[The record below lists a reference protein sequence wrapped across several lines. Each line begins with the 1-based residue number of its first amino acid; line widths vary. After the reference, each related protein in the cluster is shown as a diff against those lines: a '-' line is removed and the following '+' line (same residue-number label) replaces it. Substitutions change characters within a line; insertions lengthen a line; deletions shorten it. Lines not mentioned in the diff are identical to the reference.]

1 LRRSPAA
8 ASVADRPTELT
19 YPQHVAAPDLDHPP
33 EGVVILPE
41 PSAESGHLDS
51 RTWVAGVRRP
61 TPRRLRQRVA
71 DHLARAREL
80 GEV

>member
-1 LRRSPAA
+1 
-8 ASVADRPTELT
+8 VA
-19 YPQHVAAPDLDHPP
+19 VSDLDHPP

-41 PSAESGHLDS
+41 PSAETGHLDP
-51 RTWVAGVRRP
+51 RAWVESVRRP
-61 TPRRLRQRVA
+61 TLRRLRQRVA

>member
-1 LRRSPAA
+1 M
-8 ASVADRPTELT
+8 
-19 YPQHVAAPDLDHPP
+19 
-33 EGVVILPE
+33 ILPAHE
-41 PSAESGHLDS
+41 AEDKHLDP
-51 RTWVAGVRRP
+51 RAWVDTVRRP

>member
-1 LRRSPAA
+1 MAT
-8 ASVADRPTELT
+8 V
-19 YPQHVAAPDLDHPP
+19 DLDHPP
-33 EGVVILPE
+33 DGVVILPE
-41 PSAESGHLDS
+41 PGADDRHLDP
-51 RTWVAGVRRP
+51 RAWVDAIRRP

>member
-1 LRRSPAA
+1 MTFVRRTAGYARSVV
-8 ASVADRPTELT
+8 AS
-19 YPQHVAAPDLDHPP
+19 DLEHPP

-41 PSAESGHLDS
+41 HGDHARYLDP
-51 RTWVAGVRRP
+51 RAWVETVRRP

-71 DHLARAREL
+71 DHLAQAREL